1 MYGYVGKSCERIH
14 CLANNKR
21 NTCDDHGKC
30 ISMRSYHKK
39 YIDLDK
45 VSSNTPPNTFK
56 LSDVQLSYTDWDADR
71 IFGCMCD
78 PGFKGPTCTIRECPY
93 GVVAGRD
100 KWDSTSF
107 IKLTDADKPFSDLE
121 LLIINC
127 KDEDQVYCRYEVF
140 KLISYMTRNDIR
152 NMIKQNGVVRDVKIY
167 FYSNA
172 DSGDDTTKNR
182 VSDLNSGDILVVRFI
197 VDPYARVLGYRKKSK
212 PDAKFTPVPKTN
224 KKESEITNDY
234 VTPTPTPTPSPPTG
248 VPYLKFSVCD
258 SSNSNG
264 CYVQAHSDKIYMEC
278 SGLGE
283 CDNNNGVCKC
293 IEAAKPSNN
302 NQGYIGDNY
311 EYNYD
316 YTKAINDYNKENF
329 VYNCR
334 LNGRK
339 GYNNIKSEISKTL
352 CKDGTKNKILS
363 ENGNDNDFTQYPY
376 CDCNENTEGYNC
388 GKCI

>member
-14 CLANNKR
+14 CLAINS

-39 YIDLDK
+39 YIDLSK
-45 VSSNTPPNTFK
+45 EPLNTFT
-56 LSDVQLSYTDWDADR
+56 LSQVQLSYTDWDADR

-107 IKLTDADKPFSDLE
+107 IKLDSTDKPFSDLE

-127 KDEDQVYCRYEVF
+127 KDEDEVYCRYEIF

-152 NMIKQNGVVRDVKIY
+152 DMIKQNGVVRDVKIY
-167 FYSNA
+167 FYSKD

-182 VSDLNSGDILVVRFI
+182 VKDLNKDDILVIRFV

-212 PDAKFTPVPKTN
+212 PATDFTLIKEGKNPVENT
-224 KKESEITNDY
+224 DY
-234 VTPTPTPTPSPPTG
+234 ITPTPTQTPSPSPPTG
-248 VPYLKFSVCD
+248 VPYLKFSVC
-258 SSNSNG
+258 NSATS

-334 LNGRK
+334 LNGKK
-339 GYNNIKSEISKTL
+339 GYNNIKSEIGKTL
-352 CKDGTKNKILS
+352 CKDGTKNEILY

-376 CDCNENTEGYNC
+376 CDCNDNREGYNC